1 VKVRGKFTLIWVT
14 VLMVLLLAAN
24 LYAAEYTIRVANNVA
39 ADHAWG
45 KGMELFKDY
54 LEDASDGRIAV
65 EVYHAGVLGKTR
77 ETIEML
83 RIGTLEVALCGT
95 AYVQSYVPEM
105 GITLLPYLWK
115 DRDTLFEI
123 IDGPLGDYLNKRL
136 DESGLHVLGY
146 LDNGF
151 RHITTRAKPVRSL
164 KDLKGLKIRCLPTP
178 VHIAFFKALGAAP
191 TPIDWVELYD
201 ALRMGVVDAQENPP
215 AMVHTARFYEVQKY
229 YSLSSH
235 VNEPGM
241 FIMSKMFYG
250 KLPAELKL
258 AVDIAAR
265 KATLWERG
273 ECYKD
278 NQKMLKELE
287 KAGMEI
293 SKVPEETIDEF
304 RRIAHEKVYPEVA
317 DKFGPIGKELVDLFR
332 WANK

>member
-1 VKVRGKFTLIWVT
+1 VKVRGKFTLIWLT
-14 VLMVLLLAAN
+14 VLTVLFLASS

-45 KGMELFKDY
+45 KGMEVFKDY
-54 LEDASDGRIAV
+54 LEDASNGRIAV
-65 EVYHAGVLGKTR
+65 EVYHAGALGTTR
-77 ETIEML
+77 EAIEMVGL
-83 RIGTLEVALCGT
+83 GTLEVALCGT

-115 DRDTLFEI
+115 DRDTMFGI
-123 IDGPLGDYLNKRL
+123 IDGPLGEHLNQRL
-136 DESGLHVLGY
+136 EEAGFHVLGY

-151 RHITTRAKPVRSL
+151 RHITTRAKPVRSV
-164 KDLKGLKIRCLPTP
+164 KDLEGLKIRCLPTP

-201 ALRMGVVDAQENPP
+201 ALRMRVVDAQENPP
-215 AMVHTARFYEVQKY
+215 AMVHTARFFEVQKY
-229 YSLSSH
+229 YSLSGH

-241 FIMSKMFYG
+241 FIMSKKFYDG
-250 KLPAELKL
+250 LPAELKL

-265 KATLWERG
+265 KATVWERA

-278 NQKMLKELE
+278 NQKMLKSLE
-287 KAGMEI
+287 EAGMEI
-293 SKVPEETIDEF
+293 SKVPPETVDEF
-304 RRIAHEKVYPEVA
+304 RRVAHEEVYPEVV
-317 DKFGPIGKELVDLFR
+317 DKFGPIGKELVDLFI